1 MARDRANINTGIWT
15 DDEFIDITRDEQWLY
30 FLLMTDPKLSYAG
43 VTDWRPGRLAQRS
56 SNTTKE
62 DIEQAGAMLQAGRY
76 IFIDED
82 TEEVLVRSFLRHDGL
97 LKQPRLGVSM
107 FNAYGSIA
115 SKDIRKVV
123 IHELKRLHDE
133 FPDWKAFGVEQ
144 VKELLKRSSA
154 DMSELGLEFTPS
166 FTPGFTPNQS
176 STQAMHTSTAT
187 STATSTSKDVEGS
200 GESQSRAVRLPDGWQ
215 PRDAHKKFAAE
226 NNLDIENEVANFRDH
241 AQANDRRQKDWDAA
255 FRMWLRKSTEFQ
267 ARRPQQP
274 QQHMTASQR
283 RLQEGYE
290 REQRI
295 LNGELSFDN
304 TDNPYLQPRPPRQA
318 IEGGTTWTP
327 EQQ

>member
-15 DDEFIDITRDEQWLY
+15 DDEFIDISRDEQWLY

-43 VTDWRPGRLAQRS
+43 VTDWRPGRIAQRS

-133 FPDWKAFGVEQ
+133 FPEWKAFGVDK
-144 VKELLKRSSA
+144 VRELLKLSSA
-154 DMSELGLEFTPS
+154 DMSEFTPS
-166 FTPGFTPNQS
+166 VTPGFTPNA
-176 STQAMHTSTAT
+176 TQGQGMHTSTAT
-187 STATSTSKDVEGS
+187 STSTSKDVEGS

-255 FRMWLRKSTEFQ
+255 FRMWLRKSTEYQ
-267 ARRPQQP
+267 ARRPAQQP
-274 QQHMTASQR
+274 HMTADQR
-283 RLQEGYE
+283 RMQIGLE

-295 LNGELSFDN
+295 QQGMF
-304 TDNPYLQPRPPRQA
+304 NPLAALEAPR
-318 IEGGTTWTP
+318 E
-327 EQQ
+327 

>member
-133 FPDWKAFGVEQ
+133 FPEWKAFGVDK
-144 VKELLKRSSA
+144 VRELLKLSSA
-154 DMSELGLEFTPS
+154 DMSEFTPNVTPGS
-166 FTPGFTPNQS
+166 GPGFTPNA
-176 STQAMHTSTAT
+176 TQGQGMHTSTAT
-187 STATSTSKDVEGS
+187 ATSTSTSTSKDVEGS
-200 GESQSRAVRLPDGWQ
+200 GESQSRAVRLPDGWL

-226 NNLDIENEVANFRDH
+226 NNLDIEIEAANFRDH

-255 FRMWLRKSTEFQ
+255 FRMWLRKSTE
-267 ARRPQQP
+267 
-274 QQHMTASQR
+274 
-283 RLQEGYE
+283 
-290 REQRI
+290 
-295 LNGELSFDN
+295 
-304 TDNPYLQPRPPRQA
+304 
-318 IEGGTTWTP
+318 
-327 EQQ
+327 

>member
-133 FPDWKAFGVEQ
+133 FPEWKAFGVDK
-144 VKELLKRSSA
+144 VRELLKLSSA
-154 DMSELGLEFTPS
+154 DMSEFTPS
-166 FTPGFTPNQS
+166 VTPGFTPNA
-176 STQAMHTSTAT
+176 TQGQGMHTSTAT
-187 STATSTSKDVEGS
+187 STSTSTSTSKDVEGS
-200 GESQSRAVRLPDGWQ
+200 GESQSRAVRLPDGWL

-226 NNLDIENEVANFRDH
+226 NNLDIEIEAANFRDH

-255 FRMWLRKSTEFQ
+255 FRMWLRKSTEYQ
-267 ARRPQQP
+267 ARRPAQH
-274 QQHMTASQR
+274 QHMTASQR

-295 LNGELSFDN
+295 LSGELNFDN
-304 TDNPYLQPRPPRQA
+304 TDNPYLQPRPQRQA

>member
-133 FPDWKAFGVEQ
+133 FPEWKAFGVDK
-144 VKELLKRSSA
+144 VRELLKLSSA
-154 DMSELGLEFTPS
+154 DMSEFAPAFTPS
-166 FTPGFTPNQS
+166 VTPGFTPNA
-176 STQAMHTSTAT
+176 TQGQGMHTSTTT
-187 STATSTSKDVEGS
+187 STTTSTSKDVEGS
-200 GESQSRAVRLPDGWQ
+200 GESQSRAVRLPDGWH

-226 NNLDIENEVANFRDH
+226 NNLDIEIEAANFRDH

-255 FRMWLRKSTEFQ
+255 FRMWLRKSTEYQ
-267 ARRPQQP
+267 ARRPAPAQQR
-274 QQHMTASQR
+274 MTADQYR
-283 RLQEGYE
+283 MQVGLD

-295 LNGELSFDN
+295 RQGTFD
-304 TDNPYLQPRPPRQA
+304 PAAALEAPR
-318 IEGGTTWTP
+318 E
-327 EQQ
+327 

>member
-43 VTDWRPGRLAQRS
+43 VTDWRPGRIAQRS

-133 FPDWKAFGVEQ
+133 FPEWKAFGVDK
-144 VKELLKRSSA
+144 VRELLKLSSA
-154 DMSELGLEFTPS
+154 DMSEFTPS
-166 FTPGFTPNQS
+166 VTPGFTPNA
-176 STQAMHTSTAT
+176 TQGQGMHTSTAT
-187 STATSTSKDVEGS
+187 STSTSKDVEGS

-215 PRDAHKKFAAE
+215 PTDAHKKFAAE
-226 NNLDIENEVANFRDH
+226 NSLNLDNEIANFRDH
-241 AQANDRRQKDWDAA
+241 AQANDRRQKNWDAS
-255 FRMWLRKSTEFQ
+255 FRMWLRKATEYQ
-267 ARRPQQP
+267 ARRTAQP
-274 QQHMTASQR
+274 SQHMTASQR

-295 LNGELSFDN
+295 LSGELSFDN
-304 TDNPYLQPRPPRQA
+304 TDNPYLQPRPQRQA